1 MQHVTA
7 KADIKKESLYIGLLA
22 LLLFTLGLWDQPF
35 VEFES
40 RFALFAHEMW
50 RHGPTWFP
58 TTYSEPYPDY
68 PGTSTFF
75 IWLCSLPFG
84 GVTKLSAVLPTAIAS
99 ALTLAF
105 SYHLLARYSRLWA
118 LATVCFE
125 VLTLHFLSEARSIS
139 LDQMVT
145 AITLLCFHVAF
156 SSTSEQ
162 RLQTFWLGLLM
173 VIGFAIRGPLGVVI
187 PAGVVSCYYLLSAQ
201 WKKLLHF
208 ALLASCILLV
218 CWLAM
223 LALTSQVYGHDFM
236 QDVIHMQVAGRMDL
250 GEKPGHWYYFTSSMG
265 NYAPSYP
272 VAVVVILLLL
282 VSRYNRLRKPLGNDV
297 DSLLFYLVGWAL
309 VVLAGLS
316 IPDTKKIRY
325 ILPMV
330 PAISA
335 LAAYPFCEALYPHGL
350 RAWTQLRLIVEK
362 LLLVLPAVALAALW
376 KAFQYAQDEVVPLH
390 IPFLAVAFLLIVTQA
405 LMSGL
410 QWRKPARTKT
420 ISVLCGSAFTVWMLN
435 LLVVEPAKQAIH
447 DTHQFV
453 ARVEALR
460 LKKPG
465 NIAFFR
471 VGKDGS
477 AIKYLVNLDYDLQPE
492 FLMTPAEINTLATNP
507 VYLILSDENLPLAQQ
522 STRVQHRVP
531 VLHDLFNRDDYT
543 VFYLPAAR

>member
-1 MQHVTA
+1 MQSVTS
-7 KADIKKESLYIGLLA
+7 KAPPKRESLYIGLLA

-50 RHGPTWFP
+50 RHGPSWFP

-118 LATVCFE
+118 IATICFE
-125 VLTLHFLSEARSIS
+125 LLTLHFLAEARSIS
-139 LDQMVT
+139 LDQMVAT
-145 AITLLCFHVAF
+145 ITLLCFHIAF
-156 SSTSEQ
+156 SSTRQQHS
-162 RLQTFWLGLLM
+162 QTLWLSLLLAA
-173 VIGFAIRGPLGVVI
+173 GFAIRGPLGGVT
-187 PAGVVSCYYLLSAQ
+187 PAGVVCSYYLLSAQ
-201 WKKLLHF
+201 WKKLLRF
-208 ALLASCILLV
+208 GLLASCILLL
-218 CWLAM
+218 CWFAM
-223 LALTSQVYGHDFM
+223 LALASQVYGQDFM
-236 QDVIHMQVAGRMDL
+236 REVIHMQVAGRLDL
-250 GEKPGHWYYFTSSMG
+250 GEKSGHWYYFTSSIG

-272 VAVVVILLLL
+272 VAVLVTLLLL
-282 VSRYNRLRKPLGNDV
+282 VLRFDRLRKPLGNDV

-316 IPDTKKIRY
+316 FPDTKKIRY
-325 ILPMV
+325 LLPMV

-335 LAAYPFCEALYPHGL
+335 LAAYPFCEALHPQGQ
-350 RAWTQLRLIVEK
+350 RAWTQFRQIVEK
-362 LLLVLPAVALAALW
+362 LLLVLPAIALVALW
-376 KAFQYAQDEVVPLH
+376 KAFQYAQHEVVPIH
-390 IPFLAVAFLLIVTQA
+390 VPFLAVALLLVATQA

-410 QWRKPARTKT
+410 QWGKPATKT
-420 ISVLCGSAFTVWMLN
+420 ISVLCGSTFTVWALN
-435 LLVVEPAKQAIH
+435 LMVVEPARLAIH

-453 ARVEALR
+453 VRVEALR
-460 LKKPG
+460 QQKPG
-465 NIAFFR
+465 EIAFFR
-471 VGKDGS
+471 LGKDGV
-477 AIKYLVNLDYDLQPE
+477 AIKYLANLDYDLQPE
-492 FLMTPAEINTLATNP
+492 FLTTPAEINTLTAGP

-522 STRVQHRVP
+522 SARVRRRAP

-543 VFYLPAAR
+543 VFYLPATK